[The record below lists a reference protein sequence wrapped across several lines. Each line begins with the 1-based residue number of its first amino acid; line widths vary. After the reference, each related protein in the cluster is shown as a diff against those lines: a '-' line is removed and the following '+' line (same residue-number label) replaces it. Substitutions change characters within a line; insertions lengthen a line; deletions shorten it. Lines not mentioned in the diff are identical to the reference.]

1 MKNII
6 ILILCISFFSC
17 GNKEVAKKT
26 EVLKLVE
33 VRKGERSSW
42 YEDFNSYREYYR
54 SFKINSD
61 LFLGIGQYHSD
72 VNTAFESAQQNGIEN
87 IKSSL
92 SIASLT
98 IENYGSVL
106 DQALEVYKQGNEIQY
121 RYILLMEV
129 NKVSVY
135 NLAQEEDERV
145 KQAQLN
151 LEIKKDSANMA
162 INLGDKLYLEN
173 KYNEA
178 ILAYETAIRIFK
190 EVELYQSI
198 DFVNA
203 KIANVEESI
212 RKKESAIWNE
222 AVMRDRKISILETK
236 ENPSLPD
243 LEELLKLYT
252 IKKDQI
258 RINETNIRIRNKKAE
273 ILKIERITLLENE
286 IINIVK
292 EGYLKDNYI
301 NLLSNYENYF
311 VGNRVDIKKVEEQIK
326 SEIVQNTIMLL
337 LPKEI
342 YYSPNNNIISQIIQ
356 DKNSESTIKV
366 ELYDGIIREND
377 YFKFKAYRIFYV
389 RSLDLSASK
398 GNFGYFAN
406 FSLNGIFKDYFEKF
420 QKTINY
426 TNKRSKFVDYPNELG
441 AKESVLKENLE
452 GF

>member
-222 AVMRDRKISILETK
+222 AVMRDRKISILEKK
-236 ENPSLPD
+236 ENTRLHD
-243 LEELLKLYT
+243 LEELLQL
-252 IKKDQI
+252 
-258 RINETNIRIRNKKAE
+258 
-273 ILKIERITLLENE
+273 
-286 IINIVK
+286 
-292 EGYLKDNYI
+292 
-301 NLLSNYENYF
+301 
-311 VGNRVDIKKVEEQIK
+311 
-326 SEIVQNTIMLL
+326 
-337 LPKEI
+337 
-342 YYSPNNNIISQIIQ
+342 
-356 DKNSESTIKV
+356 
-366 ELYDGIIREND
+366 
-377 YFKFKAYRIFYV
+377 
-389 RSLDLSASK
+389 
-398 GNFGYFAN
+398 
-406 FSLNGIFKDYFEKF
+406 
-420 QKTINY
+420 
-426 TNKRSKFVDYPNELG
+426 
-441 AKESVLKENLE
+441 
-452 GF
+452 